1 MTKRVSPRGR
11 GTGQDSK
18 HGYLLQDEDVRR
30 WYLNVARGS
39 QITADVYLRR
49 LGNFREDT
57 KLLPKDLVRMNQKAL
72 GNRLLDYI
80 GEKEGTVSP
89 GYLNSVL
96 KAVRSWLNFYGKPL
110 KTKLTVRLSNSR
122 PTVDGERVPTQDELR
137 RILLSAT
144 KRDRVSVA
152 LMAHSG
158 LRPGVLGSYL
168 GDNGLR
174 VRDLPELKIEGKT
187 VSFEKIPAIIVIPM
201 ELSKTRNRYTTFLSE
216 EGCGYLKEYLEE
228 RIRGGEKLTADSS
241 VISPKWLEG
250 KQFIT
255 TIKVSDGVRNA
266 IRKAGFEHRP
276 YVLRSFFDTQLL
288 LAESKI
294 GLPHD
299 YRVHWMGHS
308 GSMEARYTV
317 NKSMPD
323 SLVEDMR
330 ASYLKCQQFLQTIPQ
345 KEEHA
350 IEKRLIHAL
359 LKMAHYDDRE
369 IEAVDI
375 SKLSDEQLEEML
387 RKGFGATNGGGQ
399 GNGSGHNGGFRQKL
413 VGALELERY
422 VEEGWE
428 IVHELLD
435 GRIAVKHNG

>member
-1 MTKRVSPRGR
+1 MRKSPIPRGR
-11 GTGQDSK
+11 GRGHDSK
-18 HGYLLQDEDVRR
+18 YGYLLQDEDVKR

-57 KLLPKDLVRMNQKAL
+57 NLLPKDLVRMNQKAL
-72 GNRLLDYI
+72 GNCLLDYI
-80 GEKEGTVSP
+80 SEKEGKVSP

-96 KAVRSWLNFYGKPL
+96 KAIKSWLNFYGKPL

-174 VRDLPELKIEGKT
+174 LRDLPELKIEGNI
-187 VSFEKIPAIIVIPM
+187 VSFEKIPTMIVVPM
-201 ELSKTRNRYTTFLSE
+201 ELSKTRNKYVTFLSE

-228 RIRGGEKLTADSS
+228 RMREGEKLTPDSS
-241 VISPKWLEG
+241 VISPKWLKD

-255 TIKVSDGVRNA
+255 TIKVSEGVRNA
-266 IRKAGFEHRP
+266 IRKAGLEHRP

-299 YRVHWMGHS
+299 YRVHWMGHT

-317 NKSMPD
+317 NKSMPET
-323 SLVEDMR
+323 LVEDMR
-330 ASYLKCQQFLQTIPQ
+330 QSYAKCQQFLETIPRR
-345 KEEHA
+345 EEHA
-350 IEKRLIHAL
+350 IEKKLIRAL
-359 LKMAHYDDRE
+359 LKMAHYDDSE
-369 IEAVDI
+369 IEAIDVT
-375 SKLSDEQLEEML
+375 KLTDEQLEEML
-387 RKGFGATNGGGQ
+387 RKGLGVSND
-399 GNGSGHNGGFRQKL
+399 NGHNGGIRQKI
-413 VGALELERY
+413 VDISELERY
-422 VEEGWE
+422 LEEGWQ
-428 IVHELLD
+428 ITHQLPHEKFVMK
-435 GRIAVKHNG
+435 I

>member
-1 MTKRVSPRGR
+1 MRKSVSPRGR

-18 HGYLLQDEDVRR
+18 HGYLLEDEDVKR

-57 KLLPKDLVRMNQKAL
+57 ELLPKDLVRMNQKAL
-72 GNRLLDYI
+72 SNCLLDYI
-80 GEKEGTVSP
+80 SEKEGKVSP

-96 KAVRSWLNFYGKPL
+96 KAVRSWLNFYGKPV

-137 RILLSAT
+137 KILLSAT
-144 KRDRVSVA
+144 KRDRVSVV

-158 LRPGVLGSYL
+158 LRPGVLGNYL
-168 GDNGLR
+168 GENGLR
-174 VRDLPELKIEGKT
+174 LRDLPELKIEGKT
-187 VSFEKIPAIIVIPM
+187 VSFEKVPTMIVVPM
-201 ELSKTRNRYTTFLSE
+201 ELSKTRNKYVTFLSE

-228 RIRGGEKLTADSS
+228 RIREGERLSGYSS

-255 TIKVSDGVRNA
+255 TTKVSEGIRNA
-266 IRKAGFEHRP
+266 IRRAGFKHRP
-276 YVLRSFFDTQLL
+276 YVLRSYFDTQLL

-299 YRVHWMGHS
+299 YRVHWMGHT

-317 NKSMPD
+317 NKSMPET
-323 SLVEDMR
+323 LVEDMR
-330 ASYLKCQQFLQTIPQ
+330 QSYAKCQQFLETIQ
-345 KEEHA
+345 RREEHT
-350 IEKRLIHAL
+350 IEKKLIRAL
-359 LKMAHYDDRE
+359 LKMAHYDDRQ
-369 IEAVDI
+369 IEAMDVT
-375 SKLSDEQLEEML
+375 KLTDEQLEEML
-387 RKGFGATNGGGQ
+387 RKGLGVPQDSGQNGGI
-399 GNGSGHNGGFRQKL
+399 RQK
-413 VGALELERY
+413 VVDFSELERY
-422 VEEGWE
+422 LEEGWQ
-428 IVHELLD
+428 ITHQLPNDKFVM
-435 GRIAVKHNG
+435 RI